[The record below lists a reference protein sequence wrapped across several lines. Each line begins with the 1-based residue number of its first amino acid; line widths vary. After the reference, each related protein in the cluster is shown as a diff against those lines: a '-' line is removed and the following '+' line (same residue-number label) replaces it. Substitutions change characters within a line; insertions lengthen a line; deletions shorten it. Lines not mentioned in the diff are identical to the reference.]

1 MIKEQRLLADD
12 ASFSAESLTPQANTN
27 FPMYVFPTE
36 GYSGRRW
43 RNFGKSALSE
53 SSFNAFNSVS
63 TYAPSPYALN
73 SVRYQN
79 NKSR

>member
-1 MIKEQRLLADD
+1 MIKQQRILADD
-12 ASFSAESLTPQANTN
+12 SSFGGLAPTVQANTN
-27 FPMYVFPTE
+27 FPTYVFPTE

>member
-1 MIKEQRLLADD
+1 MIKEQRILADD
-12 ASFSAESLTPQANTN
+12 SSFGNIVSTPKANTN
-27 FPMYVFPTE
+27 LPMYVFPTE

>member
-1 MIKEQRLLADD
+1 MIKEQRLLVDD
-12 ASFSAESLTPQANTN
+12 SAISFPVPVAPANTS
-27 FPMYVFPTE
+27 FPTYVFPNE

-53 SSFNAFNSVS
+53 SSFNSFNSVS

>member
-1 MIKEQRLLADD
+1 MIKQQKILADD
-12 ASFSAESLTPQANTN
+12 SSFGNIVSAPQANTN